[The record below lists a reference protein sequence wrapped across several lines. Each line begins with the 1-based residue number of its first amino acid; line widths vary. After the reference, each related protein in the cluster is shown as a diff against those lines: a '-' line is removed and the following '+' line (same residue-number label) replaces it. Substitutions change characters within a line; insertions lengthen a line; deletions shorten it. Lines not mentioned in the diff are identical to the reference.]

1 MRFNKSE
8 EEEANFYMNKDKASA
23 DIAKKVHDFLHSG
36 GEIEEVGRGILA
48 SDRAPTKAEKE
59 KNEARKRGNKKSAEA
74 RK

>member
-1 MRFNKSE
+1 MNMINGEVELSRVNTAKISSQIE
-8 EEEANFYMNKDKASA
+8 EQVRK
-23 DIAKKVHDFLHSG
+23 FLEDG

>member
-1 MRFNKSE
+1 
-8 EEEANFYMNKDKASA
+8 MNMINGEVELSRVNT
-23 DIAKKVHDFLHSG
+23 AKISSQIEDQVRKFLEDG

-48 SDRAPTKAEKE
+48 SDRAPTQSEKD